1 MPLSHYNQP
10 ILYICSTITTYC
22 PSITSHLELS
32 FSFFSWLSS
41 PVSCLLSPGQS
52 QYRAFLLLKAL
63 QTISRTY
70 AVKRGLR
77 AIRANADTP
86 ARQKHCRLRS
96 FTMSLESHVIGPSV
110 ADINNCHGACSFPM
124 LNTTNH
130 AVLLNSYID
139 SKRAANEAVDQRAP
153 CCVPVAYEDLD
164 MVLLDEAGTG
174 TELRTLTDVV
184 VKECGC
190 R

>member
-1 MPLSHYNQP
+1 M
-10 ILYICSTITTYC
+10 YC
-22 PSITSHLELS
+22 PSITSHLE
-32 FSFFSWLSS
+32 FSFFFVQLVILSC
-41 PVSCLLSPGQS
+41 PLSPGQS
-52 QYRAFLLLKAL
+52 QYRALLLLKAL
-63 QTISRTY
+63 QTVSRTY

-96 FTMSLESHVIGPSV
+96 FTMSLESHVIGPSA
-110 ADINNCHGACSFPM
+110 ADINNCHGVCSFPM

-153 CCVPVAYEDLD
+153 CCVPVVYEDLD